1 MIRIFLSTLFLCGLF
16 LAAQA
21 QSIPL
26 QRLANGKPVT
36 TSVMDIT
43 STHRLTLIVQDG
55 IAPGSGYVYEFGP
68 INAYRIVN
76 GQRTFVKVLKAAEVL
91 NGPVLNVAFGPQRNP
106 DLTGQ
111 MEFEIEWIKRY
122 DLNNQVQ
129 TLPIPAADRTMRF
142 SVHL

>member
-1 MIRIFLSTLFLCGLF
+1 MFLSTLLLCVLS

-21 QSIPL
+21 QSVSL
-26 QRLANGKPVT
+26 QRLANGQDVT
-36 TSVMDIT
+36 AAVMDVS

-55 IAPGSGYVYEFGP
+55 NAPGSGYVYEFGP

-76 GQRTFVKVLKAAEVL
+76 GQRTFVKELKAAEVL
-91 NGPVLNVAFGPQRNP
+91 NGPSLSLAFGPQRNP
-106 DLTGQ
+106 DLLGL
-111 MEFEIEWIKRY
+111 MEFEIAWVKRY

-129 TLPIPAADRTMRF
+129 TLPIPSGDRVMRF

>member
-1 MIRIFLSTLFLCGLF
+1 MFLTTLFLCGLF

-21 QSIPL
+21 QSVSL
-26 QRLANGKPVT
+26 QRMANGQSVT
-36 TSVMDIT
+36 TAVMDIT
-43 STHRLTLIVQDG
+43 STHRLTLRVQDG
-55 IAPGSGYVYEFGP
+55 IALGSGYVYEFGP

-76 GQRTFVKVLKAAEVL
+76 GQRTFVKVLHAAEVI
-91 NGPVLNVAFGPQRNP
+91 NAPVMNVAFGPQRNP
-106 DLTGQ
+106 ELIGQ

-129 TLPIPAADRTMRF
+129 TLPIPAADRLLRF